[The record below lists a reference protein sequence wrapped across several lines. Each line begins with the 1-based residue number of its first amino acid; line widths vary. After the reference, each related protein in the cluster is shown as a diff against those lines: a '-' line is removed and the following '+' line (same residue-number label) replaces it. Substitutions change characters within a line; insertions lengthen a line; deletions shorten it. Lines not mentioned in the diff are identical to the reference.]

1 MNIPL
6 LLAQIETEDVVR
18 GWTSANSGVRDGL
31 IIFGSLLAVSLLLF
45 FWVSFIRKSRRRSRS
60 RSRHEPAAAAPPAQT
75 GETSRSLF
83 GSGRRRRRRREHRP
97 RNPTLAETGGLPPQR
112 AHDSSSPPD

>member
-6 LLAQIETEDVVR
+6 LLAQIEMEDPVR
-18 GWTSANSGVRDGL
+18 GWTSANSGVRDAL
-31 IIFGSLLAVSLLLF
+31 IIFGALLAVSLLLF

-60 RSRHEPAAAAPPAQT
+60 RYYHAPAAVAPPAQT
-75 GETSRSLF
+75 SEHKRPLF
-83 GSGRRRRRRREHRP
+83 SSGRRRRRRREHRP

-112 AHDSSSPPD
+112 VHDSSPPPD